1 MSDFPLITAHTGC
14 MGHPDHSFESLQA
27 ALSLGVDIYE
37 DDIRVTRDGIPVLAH
52 DDEVILTGGVQSSLE
67 SLTWHELAEESSVVF
82 PTLEHTL
89 SHIREANTVMN
100 LDIKTALV
108 LEPVSA
114 LIEQLH
120 MQEQVFLSGCS
131 YKTALKAAK
140 SAPHIRRLL
149 NVNLEHFE
157 RLSYTEAIIQMC
169 REAEF
174 AGCFGLNLPYQAV
187 QEQCIDI
194 AVSNGLSVYVW
205 TVSEAD
211 DMRRLARWGV
221 HSITTRNP
229 LLLTTIRDEMNE
241 IKRAE
246 ENGFESKAEL

>member
-1 MSDFPLITAHTGC
+1 MNSFPLITAHTGS
-14 MGHPDHSFESLQA
+14 MGYPDHSLESLQA

-52 DDEVILTGGVQSSLE
+52 DDEVILTEGVQSSLE
-67 SLTWHELAEESSVVF
+67 SLTWQELAEESGVAL

-89 SHIREANTVMN
+89 SHIRDADNMMN
-100 LDIKTALV
+100 LDIKTTLALG
-108 LEPVSA
+108 PIAA

-131 YKTALKAAK
+131 YEMAWKAAK
-140 SAPHIRRLL
+140 FAPRIRRLL
-149 NVNLEHFE
+149 NVNLQHFE
-157 RLSYTEAIIQMC
+157 RLPYTEAIVQMC
-169 REAEF
+169 REAKA

-205 TVSEAD
+205 TVMEAD

-229 LLLTTIRDEMNE
+229 LLLTAVREEM
-241 IKRAE
+241 KRAE